1 MDEHRLIVSRSARYF
16 TLGAAAAP
24 EVWFVLHGYGQLA
37 SRFLQKFALLDDG
50 TRQLVA
56 PEALS
61 RFYLD
66 GADKKVGAAW
76 MTRED
81 RLAEIDDTVRYLDAL
96 YVQVLQGVTGTRNVQ
111 VLGFSQG
118 AAAACRWAALGS
130 SSIDRVI
137 LWGGE
142 VPPDLDASL
151 LKKLPLVFV
160 HGRQDDMITPKIA
173 AVHERR
179 LTEYGITYRMVP
191 FDGGHELN
199 DAVLRT
205 LAAT

>member
-1 MDEHRLIVSRSARYF
+1 MDEHHLTVSRSARYY
-16 TLGAAAAP
+16 TLGSAAAG

-37 SRFLQKFALLDDG
+37 ARFLQKFALLDNG
-50 TRQLVA
+50 RRRLVA

-66 GADKKVGAAW
+66 GSNKKIGAAW

-96 YVQVLQGVTGTRNVQ
+96 YAEVVPGISGKRIVH

-130 SSIDRVI
+130 SPIDRVI

-160 HGRQDDMITPKIA
+160 HGRQDEMITPKVA
-173 AVHERR
+173 AAHERR
-179 LTEYGITYRMVP
+179 LAEHGISYRMVA

-199 DAVLRT
+199 EAILRDI
-205 LAAT
+205 ATG